1 MEGEGLMPKIA
12 VDVDALEA
20 EQEWVLAYFDRIG
33 MPMVKVVDIVS
44 SWLQSDEG
52 HAWKLERHLQ

>member
-1 MEGEGLMPKIA
+1 MPKIA

-52 HAWKLERHLQ
+52 DAWKLERHLQ

>member
-1 MEGEGLMPKIA
+1 MPKIA

-20 EQEWVLAYFDRIG
+20 EQEWVLAYFDRLG
-33 MPMVKVVDIVS
+33 MPMGKVVDIVS
-44 SWLQSDEG
+44 SWLQSAEG